1 MTMHDLAPDDH
12 TTVTIRAAGPG
23 DAPLVHQMVLE
34 IAAHEDPVTAVEAG
48 EDRWRQM
55 LARPDVHVLLATVDG
70 QPAGYVSATRRLQ
83 LWLGGDILAL
93 DDLYVR
99 PGFRDHGLG
108 RRLMAALA
116 EVAGRDQL
124 LIRWEMLE
132 DNHAAQRF
140 YRRLGAALRTKVIA
154 TWSPQAYGG
163 CADPTR

>member
-1 MTMHDLAPDDH
+1 MTQHDSAPDEH
-12 TTVTIRAAGPG
+12 TVTIRAAGPG
-23 DAPLVHQMVLE
+23 DGPLVHQMVLE
-34 IAAHEDPVTAVEAG
+34 IAEHEDSLAAVEAG

-55 LARPDVHVLLATVDG
+55 LAWPDVHVLLATVDG
-70 QPAGYVSATRRLQ
+70 QPVGYVSGTRRLQ

-108 RRLMAALA
+108 RRLVTALA
-116 EVAGRDQL
+116 DVAGADQL

-140 YRRLGAALRTKVIA
+140 YRRLGATLRTKVIA
-154 TWSPQAYGG
+154 TWPPDAYAG
-163 CADPTR
+163 CADATR